1 MKAVLISGTAIIPA
15 MIQEGSIMNIK
26 LTGLALASFVALAA
40 MTSPS
45 QAEEIVIGTNGKP
58 GNPRVTGAEM
68 FGALLEQASKGKY
81 SVKVA
86 HSATLGDDRQMLK
99 SVRLGTMH
107 ITVNSDGPVAE
118 IVPDLNAF
126 GLPYLFSS
134 LPAAWEVL
142 DGPIGDSIAAKLDEK
157 GYKVLAWW
165 DNGIRKITHTS
176 KPIAHPDDIKGMKI
190 RTPQSQVTID
200 AFTALG
206 ANPAPLAFS
215 ELPAALQSGV
225 FEGQENP
232 LANIYSSK
240 LHELTPYIAK
250 SNHKYEMAPILA
262 SKKWWD
268 TLSAGDRAMIQKAMD
283 AATWYNRGVFLIAD
297 AELEQKLKDEGAR
310 FNDVDTQAFKNAT
323 AGVYDKWAGE
333 IGGIVPRIQEAAAEA
348 VAR

>member
-1 MKAVLISGTAIIPA
+1 MKKPFKKAVMATAIGAGIA
-15 MIQEGSIMNIK
+15 LSSIMP
-26 LTGLALASFVALAA
+26 AFAD
-40 MTSPS
+40 
-45 QAEEIVIGTNGKP
+45 EIVVGTNGKP
-58 GNPRVTGAEM
+58 GNPKVTAAEM
-68 FGALLEQASKGKY
+68 FGLLVAQRSRGEH

-99 SVRLGTMH
+99 SVRVGSMH

-118 IVPDLNAF
+118 ILPDLNAF
-126 GLPYLFSS
+126 GLPYLFDN

-142 DGPIGDSIAAKLDEK
+142 DGPIGDDLAKKLEAK

-176 KPIAHPDDIKGMKI
+176 KPIKTPADIKGMKI

-200 AFTALG
+200 AFQALG

-250 SNHKYEMAPILA
+250 SNHKYEMTPVLA
-262 SKKWWD
+262 SKRWFD
-268 TLSAGDRAMIQKAMD
+268 ALSDADKKIIQDAAD
-283 AATWYNRGVFLIAD
+283 AATWYNRGLFLIND
-297 AELEQKLKDEGAR
+297 VQLEQTLKEEGAKL
-310 FNDVDTQAFKNAT
+310 NEVDSAAFKKAT
-323 AGVYDKWAGE
+323 AGVYDKWAKQ
-333 IGGIVPRIQEAAAEA
+333 IGDIVPQIQKAAAA
-348 VAR
+348 ASGK

>member
-1 MKAVLISGTAIIPA
+1 MKSKII
-15 MIQEGSIMNIK
+15 
-26 LTGLALASFVALAA
+26 GLALGAVVAL
-40 MTSPS
+40 SNPLF
-45 QAEEIVIGTNGKP
+45 AEELIIGTNGKP

-68 FGALLEQASKGKY
+68 FAALLEQSSRGKY
-81 SVKVA
+81 TVKVA

-118 IVPDLNAF
+118 IVPELNAF

-142 DGPIGDSIAAKLDEK
+142 DGPIGDGIAVKLDEK
-157 GYKVLAWW
+157 GYVVLAWW

-176 KPIAHPDDIKGMKI
+176 KPITHPDDIVGMKI

-262 SKKWWD
+262 SKRWWG
-268 TLSAGDRAMIQKAMD
+268 TLSNEDQAMIQSAMD

-297 AELEQKLKDEGAR
+297 AELERKLIEEGAR
-310 FNDVDTQAFKNAT
+310 INEVDTDAFKAAT
-323 AGVYDKWAGE
+323 AGVYDKWAAEIGE
-333 IGGIVPRIQEAAAEA
+333 IVPAIQKAASSAT
-348 VAR
+348 VN

>member
-1 MKAVLISGTAIIPA
+1 MKLK
-15 MIQEGSIMNIK
+15 N
-26 LTGLALASFVALAA
+26 LGLAVVTALAVSVPA
-40 MTSPS
+40 F
-45 QAEEIVIGTNGKP
+45 AEELVIGTNGKP

-68 FGALLEQASKGKY
+68 FGALLEQASGGKY
-81 SVKVA
+81 TVKVA

-107 ITVNSDGPVAE
+107 MTVNSDGPVAE

-126 GLPYLFSS
+126 GLPYLFTS
-134 LPAAWEVL
+134 LPQAWAVL
-142 DGPIGDSIAAKLDEK
+142 DGPIGTGIAEQLNEK
-157 GYKVLAWW
+157 GYVVLAWW
-165 DNGIRKITHTS
+165 DNGLRKITHVS

-262 SKKWWD
+262 SKRWWD
-268 TLSAGDRAMIQKAMD
+268 GLSDEDKAMIQTAMD
-283 AATWYNRGVFLIAD
+283 AATWYNRGVFLVDRHA
-297 AELEQKLKDEGAR
+297 KLTPVLG
-310 FNDVDTQAFKNAT
+310 
-323 AGVYDKWAGE
+323 
-333 IGGIVPRIQEAAAEA
+333 
-348 VAR
+348 

>member
-1 MKAVLISGTAIIPA
+1 MKLKP
-15 MIQEGSIMNIK
+15 
-26 LTGLALASFVALAA
+26 LGLALATALAVS
-40 MTSPS
+40 MPS
-45 QAEEIVIGTNGKP
+45 FAEELVIGTNGKP
-58 GNPRVTGAEM
+58 GNPRVTAADM
-68 FGALLEQASKGKY
+68 FGALLEQASGGKY
-81 SVKVA
+81 TVKVA

-99 SVRLGTMH
+99 SVRLGTMQM
-107 ITVNSDGPVAE
+107 TVNSDGPVAE

-134 LPAAWEVL
+134 LPQAWAVL
-142 DGPIGDSIAAKLDEK
+142 DGEIGAGIAEQLNEK
-157 GYKVLAWW
+157 GYVVLGWW
-165 DNGIRKITHTS
+165 DNGLRKITHTS

-250 SNHKYEMAPILA
+250 SNHKYEMTPVLA
-262 SKKWWD
+262 SKRWWD
-268 TLSAGDRAMIQKAMD
+268 KLSEEDKAMIQQAMD

-297 AELEQKLKDEGAR
+297 AELEQKLVEEGAQL
-310 FNDVDTQAFKNAT
+310 NDVDTEAFKAAT
-323 AGVYDKWAGE
+323 QSVYDKWAEE
-333 IGGIVPRIQEAAAEA
+333 IGDIVPRIQEAASAA
-348 VAR
+348 AGN

>member
-1 MKAVLISGTAIIPA
+1 MMKQFSLIVTTVLAMAFGLQAQAAEII
-15 MIQEGSIMNIK
+15 
-26 LTGLALASFVALAA
+26 
-40 MTSPS
+40 
-45 QAEEIVIGTNGKP
+45 IGTNGKP

-68 FGALLEQASKGKY
+68 FGALLAQSSKGKY
-81 SVKVA
+81 TVKVA

-126 GLPYLFSS
+126 GLPYLFTS
-134 LPAAWEVL
+134 LPQAWTVL
-142 DGPIGDSIAAKLDEK
+142 DGPIGDAMARKLNDK
-157 GYKVLAWW
+157 GYIVLAWW
-165 DNGIRKITHTS
+165 DNGLRKITHTS
-176 KPIAHPDDIKGMKI
+176 KPIRHPRDIKGMKI

-232 LANIYSSK
+232 LANIYSSR

-262 SKKWWD
+262 SKKWW
-268 TLSAGDRAMIQKAMD
+268 TGLSSGDQKLIRDAMQ
-283 AATWYNRGVFLIAD
+283 AATWYNRGVFLISD
-297 AELEQKLKDEGAR
+297 AELEVKLAEEGAKL
-310 FNDVDTQAFKNAT
+310 NEVDTDAFKKAT
-323 AGVYDKWAGE
+323 QGVYDKWQGE
-333 IGGIVPRIQEAAAEA
+333 IGSVVADIQKAAAA
-348 VAR
+348 AAM

>member
-1 MKAVLISGTAIIPA
+1 MTSRIATIIMAMAMLFSTPA
-15 MIQEGSIMNIK
+15 M
-26 LTGLALASFVALAA
+26 
-40 MTSPS
+40 
-45 QAEEIVIGTNGKP
+45 AEEIIIGTNGKP
-58 GNPRVTGAEM
+58 GNPRVTAAEL
-68 FGALLEQASKGKY
+68 FGALLEQNSGGRY
-81 SVKVA
+81 TVKVA
-86 HSATLGDDRQMLK
+86 HSASLGDDRQMLK

-134 LPAAWEVL
+134 LPQAWAVL
-142 DGPIGDSIAAKLDEK
+142 DGPIGESIAARLDKE
-157 GYKVLAWW
+157 GYHVLAWW
-165 DNGIRKITHTS
+165 DNGIRKITHVS
-176 KPIAHPDDIKGMKI
+176 KPIRTPADIKGMKI

-232 LANIYSSK
+232 LANIYSSR

-262 SKKWWD
+262 SKRWWSK
-268 TLSAGDRAMIQKAMD
+268 LSAADQRLIEDAME

-297 AELEQKLKDEGAR
+297 AELEGKLKAEGAK
-310 FNDVDTQAFKNAT
+310 FNDVDGAAFKKAT
-323 AGVYDKWAGE
+323 AGVYQKWEKQLGD
-333 IGGIVPRIQEAAAEA
+333 IVPRIQKAAADA
-348 VAR
+348 AR

>member
-1 MKAVLISGTAIIPA
+1 
-15 MIQEGSIMNIK
+15 MNIR
-26 LTGLALASFVALAA
+26 LRALGIAVALAFA
-40 MTSPS
+40 APAS
-45 QAEEIVIGTNGKP
+45 AEEIVIGTNGKP
-58 GNPRVTGAEM
+58 GNPRVTAAEM
-68 FGALLEQASKGKY
+68 FGELLAQESRGAHT
-81 SVKVA
+81 VKVA

-118 IVPDLNAF
+118 IVPELNAF

-134 LPAAWEVL
+134 LPQAWEVL
-142 DGPIGDSIAAKLDEK
+142 DGPIGDGIAAELEGK
-157 GYKVLAWW
+157 GYVVLGWW

-176 KPIAHPDDIKGMKI
+176 KPIATPDDIKGMKI

-240 LHELTPYIAK
+240 LHELTPYIAL
-250 SNHKYEMAPILA
+250 SNHKYEMAPVLA
-262 SKKWWD
+262 SKRWWD
-268 TLSAGDRAMIQKAMD
+268 RLPEGDRAMIRNAMN
-283 AATWYNRGVFLIAD
+283 AATWYNRGYFLIAD
-297 AELEQKLKDEGAR
+297 AELEQRLKDEGAK
-310 FNDVDTQAFKNAT
+310 FNEVDTAAFQRAT
-323 AGVYDKWAGE
+323 KGVYEKWRGE
-333 IGGIVPRIQEAAAEA
+333 IGGIVDDIQAAAA
-348 VAR
+348 AAAR